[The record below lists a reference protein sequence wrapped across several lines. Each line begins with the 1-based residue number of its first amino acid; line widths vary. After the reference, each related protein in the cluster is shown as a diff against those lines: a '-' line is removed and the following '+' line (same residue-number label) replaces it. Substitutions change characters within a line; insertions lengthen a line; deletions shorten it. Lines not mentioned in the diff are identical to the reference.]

1 MPGEG
6 LPGRGSVAGAHRHL
20 PLLRDTLR
28 AFHRLL
34 PVRLRS
40 RCSSGCLPASTGKVT
55 RSGTENQGDPSL
67 ASRRGCG
74 QVGAHCGAAAATAR
88 RHRRRRPLPGA
99 ERCLPR
105 GIGPGRYRQRTPPAL
120 PYLPPPVP
128 RCPRHRTPAPPVP
141 LSRPRRR
148 AAGGRGR
155 ASHGGGGAAEAGRE
169 RRDRGREGEDGGGG
183 ARVAG
188 GGAVPRAGRHR
199 HRRRHRHR
207 QGHRRRPAGARWAR
221 GGLRRQPPWGSGA
234 RRLLRGW
241 MEFEGPSGSAR
252 GLCCVLGA
260 EGARGR
266 AARSPWVGHCDRVGE

>member
-88 RHRRRRPLPGA
+88 RHRRPDPSRALSGVCPAGSDPGDTDSGHRPP
-99 ERCLPR
+99 CLTCR
-105 GIGPGRYRQRTPPAL
+105 
-120 PYLPPPVP
+120 P
-128 RCPRHRTPAPPVP
+128 RCRAVRATEPRHRQY
-141 LSRPRRR
+141 R
-148 AAGGRGR
+148 
-155 ASHGGGGAAEAGRE
+155 
-169 RRDRGREGEDGGGG
+169 
-183 ARVAG
+183 
-188 GGAVPRAGRHR
+188 
-199 HRRRHRHR
+199 
-207 QGHRRRPAGARWAR
+207 
-221 GGLRRQPPWGSGA
+221 
-234 RRLLRGW
+234 
-241 MEFEGPSGSAR
+241 
-252 GLCCVLGA
+252 
-260 EGARGR
+260 
-266 AARSPWVGHCDRVGE
+266 